1 MLLGAVV
8 ACSSALPPGPSE
20 PVDDA
25 APAGDDDASAPPPPS
40 DAGPPPALSGPLDR
54 ARVFF
59 IGHSLVNHEMPAMV
73 AGLARSAGLDF
84 DYQTQVI
91 NGAPLHWNW
100 DNAHQGEGRQSRIG
114 NARAELPSGRFDVV
128 IMTEGIPLDVDTVR
142 AGGNFFRLAV
152 ESNPQTRVFMYET
165 WHSLVWED
173 VYDVYNRYEPDRAL
187 HIPGRN
193 SYDWRAL
200 LDDLRPAWTRR
211 IDGINTENPAG
222 LRMAMV
228 PAGSAVARL
237 VDEIEAGRV
246 PGIRSRR
253 DLFTDDIHLSDL
265 GNYFVALVQFATIF
279 RRSPEG
285 LTTNLQ
291 DQWGRAFRAPTAEQ
305 AAIFQRVAWEHVS
318 RDPRAGVRA
327 D

>member
-1 MLLGAVV
+1 M
-8 ACSSALPPGPSE
+8 
-20 PVDDA
+20 DA
-25 APAGDDDASAPPPPS
+25 ASEGPPPP
-40 DAGPPPALSGPLDR
+40 DGPPPPVSGPLDR

-73 AGLARSAGLDF
+73 AGLAQSMGLDF

-91 NGAPLHWNW
+91 NGAPLRWNW
-100 DNAHQGEGRQSRIG
+100 DNAASGEGRQSRVG

-128 IMTEGIPLDVDTVR
+128 VMTEGIPLDADTVR

-173 VYDVYNRYEPDRAL
+173 IYDVYNRYEPDAAL

-193 SYDWRAL
+193 QYDWRAL
-200 LDDLRPAWTRR
+200 LDDMRPAWERR
-211 IDGINTENPAG
+211 VDGINAEHAAGPRMAMIPAG
-222 LRMAMV
+222 LAL
-228 PAGSAVARL
+228 ATL

-279 RRSPEG
+279 RRSPVG
-285 LTTNLQ
+285 LPTNLQ

-305 AAIFQRVAWEHVS
+305 AAIFQRIVWEHVS